1 MLHRIVVVG
10 ASLAG
15 LRAAETL
22 RDRGFDGALT
32 LIGEE
37 PHRPYDRPPLSFA
50 THMRA
55 RDQRT
60 ELALGCP
67 WSRLATSSSRDAH

>member
-22 RDRGFDGALT
+22 RDRGFDGELT

-37 PHRPYDRPPLSFA
+37 PPSSPETQLRRKETHCPGRRPSQLHCRVQLQ
-50 THMRA
+50 HVK
-55 RDQRT
+55 
-60 ELALGCP
+60 
-67 WSRLATSSSRDAH
+67 